1 MSDCHHHA
9 SEEVLSSSKTIK
21 CPVCNYEFSLYYARA
36 VACEGC
42 PLTVRGCENV
52 RCPRCD
58 NEFSL
63 NALNISN
70 NKTGSRHMGQYMSKL
85 LSQYYEEFGESP
97 SR

>member
-1 MSDCHHHA
+1 MSGCHHV
-9 SEEVLSSSKTIK
+9 SEDVLTSSKTIK
-21 CPVCNYEFSLYYARA
+21 CPMCHYEFSLYYARA

-63 NALNISN
+63 NSVNITSG
-70 NKTGSRHMGQYMSKL
+70 KAGQRHAGQFMSKL
-85 LSQYYEEFGESP
+85 MSQYNDEFGESP
-97 SR
+97 GR